1 MLGKILNSIFSGART
16 SDLVMHSDYAPE
28 ICVARLVNALDID
41 DRTLFSFSGYR
52 GEKPILGRVSGI
64 QFRLHK
70 RRYWRNDFAPVLYG
84 RLIPEMR
91 GTQIEAYW
99 GIQSWTRTFMRVWIA
114 LAILIGAPMFV
125 AVLYQLIAGP
135 PAASK
140 DSYLS
145 LIVPPAL
152 ILWGFILPK
161 LGSALGYHE
170 RKYLVDFL
178 QQTLIAGQVAGVA
191 GNAGWRSSLE

>member
-1 MLGKILNSIFSGART
+1 
-16 SDLVMHSDYAPE
+16 
-28 ICVARLVNALDID
+28 
-41 DRTLFSFSGYR
+41 
-52 GEKPILGRVSGI
+52 
-64 QFRLHK
+64 
-70 RRYWRNDFAPVLYG
+70 
-84 RLIPEMR
+84 
-91 GTQIEAYW
+91 
-99 GIQSWTRTFMRVWIA
+99 MRVWIA

-140 DSYLS
+140 DSYVG

-178 QQTLIAGQVAGVA
+178 QQTLIAGRVADVA
-191 GNAGWRSSLE
+191 DNAGWRSSLE

>member
-1 MLGKILNSIFSGART
+1 
-16 SDLVMHSDYAPE
+16 MHSDYAPE